1 VTTTSIDITLRRVSA
16 EPRTEGDE
24 RSVFGVV
31 TDPNETTL
39 DSSPVGVMVA
49 VRGDLERLSAGEAQ
63 ALNQLFHVSHD
74 AAQCLARRILGLDI
88 VIARREGDDG

>member
-1 VTTTSIDITLRRVSA
+1 MDITLVGPVSV
-16 EPRTEGDE
+16 EPGTEGDE

-39 DSSPVGVMVA
+39 GSSPVAVMVV

-63 ALNQLFHVSHD
+63 ALKQLFRVSHD

-88 VIARREGDDG
+88 VVARREGDDG